1 MLKNGN
7 NVGFNLAFNSGF
19 VFSLAA
25 AFYIMFPI
33 RELATKSKLLQI
45 VSGVNSVIYWGCSFI
60 WDYFTF
66 IFTALCYIITI
77 AVFHEEGWSTFT
89 ELKRV
94 FFLFAVFI
102 YAVIPLCYL
111 FAFRFTQPSAGFAK
125 IAMIFILTGLF
136 CFLTVFITAMDI
148 FDLKDTSEALT
159 WIFMPFPHFAFS
171 HAFNNLN
178 AIQMTKQICRSQCKH
193 MGNCDQEFMEKVIC
207 TMFPEC
213 CDTMNHFQWKAPG
226 VGRNVLFMF
235 LTGTVG
241 LILLIGIERGWFKSS
256 KNMAHKSTP

>member
-1 MLKNGN
+1 MLKGGN
-7 NVGFNLAFNSGF
+7 NIGFNLAFNSGF

-33 RELATKSKLLQI
+33 RELATKSKLLQV
-45 VSGVNSVIYWGCSFI
+45 VSGVNAVIYWCCSFI

-77 AVFHEEGWSTFT
+77 AAFGEDGWSSFT

-94 FFLFAVFI
+94 FILFAVFI
-102 YAVIPLCYL
+102 YAVIPICYL

-136 CFLTVFITAMDI
+136 CFLTVFITGMDI
-148 FDLKDTSEALT
+148 FDLKDTSELLT
-159 WIFMPFPHFAFS
+159 WAFMPFPHFAFS

-178 AIQMTKQICRSQCKH
+178 TIQTTKQICASQCKH
-193 MGNCDQEFMEKVIC
+193 MGNCDKEFMENVIC

-213 CDTMNHFQWKAPG
+213 CDRSNHFQWKSPG
-226 VGRNVLFMF
+226 VGRNLFFMAV
-235 LTGTVG
+235 TGTVG
-241 LILLIGIERGWFKSS
+241 LILLIGIERGWFKTSMNRDTKSS
-256 KNMAHKSTP
+256 P